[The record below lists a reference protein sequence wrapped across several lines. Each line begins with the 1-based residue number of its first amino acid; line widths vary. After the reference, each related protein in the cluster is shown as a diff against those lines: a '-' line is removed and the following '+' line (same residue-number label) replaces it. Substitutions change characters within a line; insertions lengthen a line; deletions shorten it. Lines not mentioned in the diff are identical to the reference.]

1 MSDAQSETMNLYF
14 FCRIFG
20 MYVTVSEILFCELFF
35 RQGLDQLENP
45 ITMELHWHPN
55 PVSDVVF
62 SQDGK
67 VFSSKFPLDLR
78 DVRCL
83 PALGWTLSVLVI
95 VLICS
100 TAITT

>member
-1 MSDAQSETMNLYF
+1 MSIVPF
-14 FCRIFG
+14 GRIFG
-20 MYVTVSEILFCELFF
+20 MCVTVFEILFCELFFF

-67 VFSSKFPLDLR
+67 VYNTKFPLDLR
-78 DVRCL
+78 DVCKPL
-83 PALGWTLSVLVI
+83 AEP
-95 VLICS
+95 
-100 TAITT
+100 